1 MWGIFMNG
9 KKGVIIH
16 MGCSALIGVLFF
28 LIGQILYPSLTE
40 NIWTPLGIALY
51 FLVFSVIMLI
61 SMFVLNQIR
70 QDYSYWYKTGKKDT
84 IKKAYIRGIVC
95 ILVLF
100 ILSGACEF
108 LYELGKEA
116 DYDPTSY
123 VFLIDDSGSMSAND
137 PQCVRSEA
145 IGKIMEN
152 QADDLPY
159 AVYKFT
165 DQSQLIKVMGKYS
178 KSDKYEFLSDGG
190 TDIVTSLDTVINELL
205 SKKVNGGDHPKVLLL
220 SDGESSNWGIKD
232 VISKCRDNEIAVSTI
247 GFNVNSHLLSK
258 IARKTGGIY
267 INVNDI
273 DDLQEQ
279 MNKAITSFLDRNL
292 ISDRF
297 VLRNDGLYAFLRIL
311 FLCLMGV
318 VFSWMKYESFCSA
331 KGPKYDGVVLK
342 VSLAGTA
349 IASIMME
356 ICFSVFDL
364 PSWLIRLIFCIL
376 WAVTPGYF
384 IKSGVY
390 SFDPDYKSDD
400 DNGYDQNNN
409 QDKDTLAK
417 KREEAAKKHTL
428 SDASSSFGF
437 STEDN
442 QNSGNNISESENG
455 IGFGFGFGDDFTT
468 DSDDSTSWGE
478 NNESGFG
485 QDDSGF

>member
-51 FLVFSVIMLI
+51 FLAFSVIMLI

-165 DQSQLIKVMGKYS
+165 DQSQLIKKMSRYEKG
-178 KSDKYEFLSDGG
+178 DKYEFLSDGG
-190 TDIVTSLDTVINELL
+190 TDIVNSLDAIIDELL
-205 SKKVNGGDHPKVLLL
+205 SQKVNGGDHPKILLL
-220 SDGESSNWGIKD
+220 SDGESSSWGVKS
-232 VISKCRDNEIAVSTI
+232 VINKCRGNKISVSTI

-267 INVNDI
+267 ISVNNI

-297 VLRNDGLYAFLRIL
+297 VLKNDGLYAFLRIL
-311 FLCLMGV
+311 FLCLMGA

-331 KGPKYDGVVLK
+331 KGPKYDGMVLK
-342 VSLAGTA
+342 VSLVCTA
-349 IASIMME
+349 LAAIMME
-356 ICFSVFDL
+356 LCFSVLDL
-364 PSWLIRLIFCIL
+364 PSWVIRLVFCVL
-376 WAVTPGYF
+376 WAITPGYF
-384 IKSGVY
+384 VQSGVY
-390 SFDPDYKSDD
+390 SFTPEYQSDD
-400 DNGYDQNNN
+400 SNGFNPDDNP
-409 QDKDTLAK
+409 DKDTLAK
-417 KREEAAKKHTL
+417 KKEDAAKKHTL
-428 SDASSSFGF
+428 SDHPSGFGF
-437 STEDN
+437 GADEDKK
-442 QNSGNNISESENG
+442 SENNSSASENN
-455 IGFGFGFGDDFTT
+455 IGFGFGEDFSTGSDGD
-468 DSDDSTSWGE
+468 SSWDGE
-478 NNESGFG
+478 NESGFG
-485 QDDSGF
+485 QDDTGF

>member
-1 MWGIFMNG
+1 MWGIFMNE

-61 SMFVLNQIR
+61 SMFVLNQVR
-70 QDYSYWYKTGKKDT
+70 QDYSYWFKSGKKDT
-84 IKKAYIRGIVC
+84 VKKAYIRGVAC
-95 ILVLF
+95 IIVLF
-100 ILSGACEF
+100 VLSGLFEF
-108 LYELGKEA
+108 FYELGKESY
-116 DYDPTSY
+116 YDPTSY

-145 IGKIMEN
+145 ISKIMEN
-152 QADDLPY
+152 QTDNIPY